1 MIQTPA
7 LRTRASFIDP
17 SRDQGDMLSHKIPEK
32 TWRKPG
38 ASVRQA
44 TRGNHKKKKHI
55 QAACLKGQI
64 PRPKLK
70 SYL

>member
-1 MIQTPA
+1 MAKARGLCP
-7 LRTRASFIDP
+7 
-17 SRDQGDMLSHKIPEK
+17 
-32 TWRKPG
+32 
-38 ASVRQA
+38 QA

-55 QAACLKGQI
+55 QVACLKGQI

>member
-1 MIQTPA
+1 
-7 LRTRASFIDP
+7 
-17 SRDQGDMLSHKIPEK
+17 MLSHKIPEK

-38 ASVRQA
+38 GLCPQT